1 VGPDQRSLSRFHPK
15 LRLKSSWDLTLE
27 KARIL
32 IVEDEALIAE
42 DLRCTVLML
51 GYAVVAVT
59 ESGEQAVQ
67 EALELRPDL
76 VLLDY
81 QLQGPMNGV
90 EAGKLIQQAVT
101 AAVVFVSANA
111 NVLAQPFVVQKPFS
125 RTTLSLV
132 IAAALAS
139 SRNDHG

>member
-1 VGPDQRSLSRFHPK
+1 
-15 LRLKSSWDLTLE
+15 
-27 KARIL
+27 
-32 IVEDEALIAE
+32 
-42 DLRCTVLML
+42 ML